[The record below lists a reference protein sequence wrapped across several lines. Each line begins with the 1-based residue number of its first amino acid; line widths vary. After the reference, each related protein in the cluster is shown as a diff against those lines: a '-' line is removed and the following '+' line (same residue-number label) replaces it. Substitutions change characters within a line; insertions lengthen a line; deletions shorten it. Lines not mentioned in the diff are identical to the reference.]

1 MNKLKIFLSKIWPSR
16 WIQAQAWVA
25 AMLVILCMGLSLA
38 GTSNQPEDLFASAK
52 SWVAAKTST
61 SADLIKF
68 APLDPR
74 VKVQDCLS
82 KIEFDFPFA
91 NTSTVRAKCNQPNW
105 QLFIKVSNSQ
115 PINSVE
121 VKQAA
126 PGKQVMVAK
135 HALVAGQI
143 LTANDVEAG
152 TETASTA
159 GSFLEKDALVGRMLK
174 RNLAK
179 GQLILAQDLENNVQV
194 LKLKQNLRA
203 NELITTAALERVS
216 VGKEAVPTGV
226 WLGSELPP
234 GARLTRDMPAGQ
246 ILLSTDL
253 AESRQV
259 VIANTNM
266 VAGQVLKAGSLRLE
280 RLEQEKISRTHL
292 FELSGLDG
300 FEVTRTIR
308 AGEALRTTDLRPAVL
323 VKRGEMVVLSIG
335 RPSEFEITIKLEAMQ
350 DGRMG
355 EQVKLKNAETGRIL
369 NGIVTGPGQLRGS

>member
-1 MNKLKIFLSKIWPSR
+1 MNKLKTFFYTVFQDKAKQAKA
-16 WIQAQAWVA
+16 WIAAWLW
-25 AMLVILCMGLSLA
+25 MLVVGMGSA
-38 GTSNQPEDLFASAK
+38 GAANLQEDLFASATT
-52 SWVAAKTST
+52 WFAAQTTS

-74 VKVQDCLS
+74 IKVQNCHS

-91 NTSTVRAKCNQPNW
+91 NKSTVRAKCNQPNW

-121 VKQAA
+121 VKQTAS
-126 PGKQVMVAK
+126 GKQAMVAK

-143 LTANDVEAG
+143 LTANDVEVG
-152 TETASTA
+152 TDSSSSS
-159 GSFLEKDALVGRMLK
+159 GSFFDKDALLGRMLK

-179 GQLILAQDLENNVQV
+179 GQLLLAQDIENGLQV

-203 NELITTAALERVS
+203 NELISSAAYERVA
-216 VGKEAVPTGV
+216 VGKDVLPVGV
-226 WLGSELPP
+226 WLGAELPP
-234 GARLTRDMPAGQ
+234 GARLTRDMQAGQ

-259 VIANTNM
+259 VFANINM
-266 VAGQVLKAGSLRLE
+266 VAGQALKAGSLRLE
-280 RLEQEKISRTHL
+280 KLDQDKVSRTHL
-292 FELSGLDG
+292 FELAGLEG

-308 AGEALRTTDLRPAVL
+308 AGEALRTTDLRPALL

-369 NGIVTGPGQLRGS
+369 NGIVTGLGQLRGS